1 VFIAL
6 DAYAADQVVAWLL
19 PAWRQLGI

>member
-6 DAYAADQVVAWLL
+6 GAYAADQVVAWLL
-19 PAWRQLGI
+19 PAWRQLKS